1 MTYDSENNRSAPA
14 DWNDSADDTGA
25 TDADVDADANADVDA
40 DGWDNQP
47 NFAAGASRSPGLL
60 AWVAGGVVLA
70 LIVLALIW
78 GISGIGR
85 VEPTATPTPT
95 LVTVFQA
102 TATPTMLA
110 GAVITPTAD
119 LSFTATPTPA
129 PIPATQIRMGG
140 RVRVVNANPEGISVR
155 FGAGQGN
162 ARMTTLYDGVELTV
176 MEPPAGYTDPY
187 PTIADGFT
195 WWRIRMDD
203 GTVGWMASAWL
214 QPIN

>member
-25 TDADVDADANADVDA
+25 TDADVDADADADVDA

-78 GISGIGR
+78 GISGFGR

-155 FGAGQGN
+155 FGAGQG
-162 ARMTTLYDGVELTV
+162 TDGHGA
-176 MEPPAGYTDPY
+176 AGRLHRSLPHDSRRLHLVAHPHGRWHCRL
-187 PTIADGFT
+187 DGF
-195 WWRIRMDD
+195 RLAAADQLNP
-203 GTVGWMASAWL
+203 V
-214 QPIN
+214 